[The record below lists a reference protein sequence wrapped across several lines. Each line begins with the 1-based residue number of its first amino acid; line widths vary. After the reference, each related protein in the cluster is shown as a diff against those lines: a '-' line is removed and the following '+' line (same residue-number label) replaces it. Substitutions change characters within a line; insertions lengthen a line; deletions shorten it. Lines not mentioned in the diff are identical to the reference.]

1 MRLNDFSFLSLT
13 DEVQSKGG
21 RVFVHCHAGISRS
34 ATVCIAYLMQQKQMT
49 LNDAYSFVKS
59 KRPIISPNLHFMGQ
73 LMVYQQN
80 LMAIWS
86 TQSHQTS
93 TTTTVT
99 CTSVTP
105 SCTYVTKDAVPLQSS
120 DTSPLSQQ
128 HVGSNISPETVTVI
142 DCLPTTTN
150 IESFERGPSF
160 RATGRSISVPL
171 LEHKCTV
178 SNSVIRKPKKSREGL
193 KLSLNND
200 CSRRKSS
207 PQISPCRVEVM
218 NPLTLSLTLPTT
230 CT

>member
-1 MRLNDFSFLSLT
+1 M
-13 DEVQSKGG
+13 
-21 RVFVHCHAGISRS
+21 HCHAGISRS

-59 KRPIISPNLHFMGQ
+59 RRPIISPNLHFMGQ

-80 LMAIWS
+80 LMTIWS

-99 CTSVTP
+99 STSVSP
-105 SCTYVTKDAVPLQSS
+105 SCTYVTKDSIPLQST
-120 DTSPLSQQ
+120 DTSPLSQR
-128 HVGSNISPETVTVI
+128 VASTVVSNPSPETIT

-150 IESFERGPSF
+150 IESIERGPSF
-160 RATGRSISVPL
+160 RATGRSVSFP
-171 LEHKCTV
+171 LEHKCTTV
-178 SNSVIRKPKKSREGL
+178 SNSVIQKPKKSREGL

>member
-1 MRLNDFSFLSLT
+1 
-13 DEVQSKGG
+13 
-21 RVFVHCHAGISRS
+21 
-34 ATVCIAYLMQQKQMT
+34 MQQKQMT

-59 KRPIISPNLHFMGQ
+59 RRPIISPNLHFMGQ

-99 CTSVTP
+99 STSVSP

-128 HVGSNISPETVTVI
+128 HVASNISLEPVTVT

-171 LEHKCTV
+171 CATV

-207 PQISPCRVEVM
+207 PQISPCRVEVI